1 MFQNDSNEYITV
13 NNVAYVP
20 DATKN
25 LISVKVITGI
35 TGLRASFGPDD
46 CILTDGTPIGI
57 YNSPNLYEF
66 IYSVVIPNKSI
77 SDHHA
82 FSANMHS
89 RLGHP
94 SPAVMKALGH
104 KPPPEVKFCDH
115 CLAGNMTRTLP
126 KLATT
131 KTTRPLQLLHVDIC
145 GPISAPGLAGERY
158 FFTIVDDLTRWTHI
172 VPLVSKSDAAEAPEH
187 FIIESETKFGPQF
200 KVAAVRSDN
209 GGEFCN
215 NRLREYFYTKGIH
228 HQLTVPYNSSQNGV
242 AERKH
247 RTIQEKART
256 LLSESGLS
264 KKFWSEAVKVAEF
277 LINRYPSKVLSGVT
291 PFELCPPTRHL

>member
-1 MFQNDSNEYITV
+1 MRKIINPRLSLHSVELSLRDLAVPNEHQKASTFTRAVACPISASIGPSSTAHVCKDQAHFTSLGPSSGFFTGIGGVILPIRGFGSIMFQNDSNEYITV

-46 CILTDGTPIGI
+46 CILTDTPIGI
-57 YNSPNLYEF
+57 YNSPNLHEF

-82 FSANMHS
+82 FSANMHP

-104 KPPPEVKFCDH
+104 KLPPEVKFCDH

-145 GPISAPGLAGERY
+145 DPAALNA
-158 FFTIVDDLTRWTHI
+158 FFEPDTST
-172 VPLVSKSDAAEAPEH
+172 S
-187 FIIESETKFGPQF
+187 
-200 KVAAVRSDN
+200 
-209 GGEFCN
+209 
-215 NRLREYFYTKGIH
+215 
-228 HQLTVPYNSSQNGV
+228 
-242 AERKH
+242 
-247 RTIQEKART
+247 
-256 LLSESGLS
+256 
-264 KKFWSEAVKVAEF
+264 
-277 LINRYPSKVLSGVT
+277 
-291 PFELCPPTRHL
+291 

>member
-1 MFQNDSNEYITV
+1 MRKIINPRLSLHSVELSLRHLAVPNEHQKASTFTRAVVCPISASIGPSSTAHVCKDQAHFTSLGPGSGFFTGIGGVILPIRGFGSIMFQNDSNEYITV

-115 CLAGNMTRTLP
+115 YVAGNMTRTLP
-126 KLATT
+126 KLAT
-131 KTTRPLQLLHVDIC
+131 LHVAIC
-145 GPISAPGLAGERY
+145 DPAALKA
-158 FFTIVDDLTRWTHI
+158 FFEPDTST
-172 VPLVSKSDAAEAPEH
+172 S
-187 FIIESETKFGPQF
+187 
-200 KVAAVRSDN
+200 
-209 GGEFCN
+209 
-215 NRLREYFYTKGIH
+215 
-228 HQLTVPYNSSQNGV
+228 
-242 AERKH
+242 
-247 RTIQEKART
+247 
-256 LLSESGLS
+256 
-264 KKFWSEAVKVAEF
+264 
-277 LINRYPSKVLSGVT
+277 
-291 PFELCPPTRHL
+291 